1 MKKFFLA
8 VVLLASLLL
17 CSCGSEADKA
27 NYNISKQAD
36 YFESERKITVYNA
49 RTDTIILEA
58 EGYMSISNNS
68 NNELVCTVKIGP
80 DTYRKNYIYLN
91 DYTCMS
97 WRISRAR
104 TLTRTTT
111 NFISTPTFFRRSKRS
126 HKFWK
131 AAARCGGC
139 LLYEHGTGPARFKPG
154 SAHRQKK

>member
-8 VVLLASLLL
+8 VALLALLLL
-17 CSCGSEADKA
+17 CSCASEADKA

-49 RTDTIILEA
+49 RTDTVILEA

-91 DYTCMS
+91 L
-97 WRISRAR
+97 RAII
-104 TLTRTTT
+104 L
-111 NFISTPTFFRRSKRS
+111 
-126 HKFWK
+126 
-131 AAARCGGC
+131 
-139 LLYEHGTGPARFKPG
+139 PAKLG
-154 SAHRQKK
+154 SATADDLNEILANMLENQQKTADKE

>member
-8 VVLLASLLL
+8 VALLASLLL

-49 RTDTIILEA
+49 RTDTVILEA

-91 DYTCMS
+91 D
-97 WRISRAR
+97 
-104 TLTRTTT
+104 
-111 NFISTPTFFRRSKRS
+111 
-126 HKFWK
+126 
-131 AAARCGGC
+131 
-139 LLYEHGTGPARFKPG
+139 
-154 SAHRQKK
+154 